1 MFVVIFNCRFN
12 VPMYVICV
20 FSVFT
25 GGWSNNPTALHFK
38 AIFRR
43 LIART
48 GRLVISSGANVSSL
62 DETDFVK
69 ASSISHVPSTC
80 GRIKQNEPSADIDI
94 ESVTMTGMRSLGT
107 VVENIVVH
115 MAGMSI

>member
-1 MFVVIFNCRFN
+1 M
-12 VPMYVICV
+12 
-20 FSVFT
+20 
-25 GGWSNNPTALHFK
+25 
-38 AIFRR
+38 
-43 LIART
+43 
-48 GRLVISSGANVSSL
+48 ISSGANVSSL

-80 GRIKQNEPSADIDI
+80 GRIKQHGENEPSADVDI
-94 ESVTMTGMRSLGT
+94 ESVTMRSLGT

>member
-80 GRIKQNEPSADIDI
+80 GRMKQAENEPSQDVDI
-94 ESVTMTGMRSLGT
+94 ESVTMKSLGT